1 MVAIV
6 SRRWELTVALVVWG
20 AGFALAVWAL
30 VLSISAPP
38 HPWWVLVPSESVG
51 LVFMGVGLYGW
62 LRRPETR
69 RMAWLVFAV
78 GATWYVGDL
87 QLSNDPVLFRLGF
100 WLYYLNVVVLAHL
113 LLGYP
118 DGRLTRPV
126 ERLTIAA
133 QYMVVLVTQGMRVL
147 TEEGIVRL
155 FGG

>member
-1 MVAIV
+1 MVAVV

-51 LVFMGVGLYGW
+51 LVFIGVGLYGW
-62 LRRPETR
+62 LRRPEAR

-113 LLGYP
+113 LLAYP

-133 QYMVVLVTQGMRVL
+133 QYVVVLVTQGMRVL
-147 TEEGIVRL
+147 TEEPLQPQGW
-155 FGG
+155 G